1 MSVRSHHQLHGTS
14 EGPIEPEIKDLQTQL
29 RAEKTLQPCLSD
41 FWEQISDFWLIMLS
55 NSNIL
60 IYNVHSSKETL
71 ELYIRPRNERPTR
84 TVLVLCKNVNT
95 LFIIRYQFSI
105 NKQFDIE

>member
-1 MSVRSHHQLHGTS
+1 MGPVRAH
-14 EGPIEPEIKDLQTQL
+14 IEPEIKDLQTQL
-29 RAEKTLQPCLSD
+29 RAEKTLQTCLSD

-60 IYNVHSSKETL
+60 IYNVHSSKDTL

-84 TVLVLCKNVNT
+84 TELVYYL
-95 LFIIRYQFSI
+95 S
-105 NKQFDIE
+105 

>member
-1 MSVRSHHQLHGTS
+1 MGPVRAH
-14 EGPIEPEIKDLQTQL
+14 IEPEIKDLQTQL

-55 NSNIL
+55 HINIL
-60 IYNVHSSKETL
+60 IYNVHSPKDTL

-84 TVLVLCKNVNT
+84 TELVYYL
-95 LFIIRYQFSI
+95 S
-105 NKQFDIE
+105 